1 MIVVFILEAER
12 LQFFLLLQCA
22 LLEMRMKGL
31 YKLPDGRDWQWGKRN
46 LTLVDRVVL
55 RKTLIQLSTDG
66 WVCVP
71 SLFVVWPEVTQ
82 PWSQQALR

>member
-1 MIVVFILEAER
+1 MVFILEAER

-66 WVCVP
+66 WGCTP
-71 SLFVVWPEVTQ
+71 SLSVVWPEVARS
-82 PWSQQALR
+82 WSLQALS